1 MRVLLVEDSQRL
13 QASLTVALQRS
24 GYAVDAAADG
34 EEGLWRADS
43 EDYDAMVLDLMLPK
57 RDGLSVLTEL
67 RRRLTGRATETPD
80 RIEKRLT
87 RATDEIREA
96 HRFRY
101 VVVNDDLDR
110 AVREMRAVQQA
121 ERAAQKRREDW
132 TPEDYAA
139 TEAVQRVHSRNLS
152 AAELEKVVS
161 S

>member
-1 MRVLLVEDSQRL
+1 MEGAMQVKERI
-13 QASLTVALQRS
+13 
-24 GYAVDAAADG
+24 G
-34 EEGLWRADS
+34 EEA
-43 EDYDAMVLDLMLPK
+43 VLVFIMPP
-57 RDGLSVLTEL
+57 SLTEL

-132 TPEDYAA
+132 TPEDHAA